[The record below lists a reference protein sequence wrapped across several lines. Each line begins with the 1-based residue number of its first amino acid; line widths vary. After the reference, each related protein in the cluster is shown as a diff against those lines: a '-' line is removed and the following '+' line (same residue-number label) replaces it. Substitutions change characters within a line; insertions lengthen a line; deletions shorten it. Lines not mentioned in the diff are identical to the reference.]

1 MFNKGSQLVLRQ
13 WSRNLQFVV
22 NACRRLLDVAHWEI
36 VVVRKIWALVIHV
49 PGKESFKGIV
59 AFSGTPQRTK
69 VKLKFMYV
77 YISKCT
83 MGYGLGSPQPNFMLP
98 DWWHFL
104 WHYFSFELATI
115 CLKLSKKTSQS
126 ALEDP
131 INPPAKLMK
140 QTIFIWL
147 RCLQWREALFS
158 IVCIGIIIAMMNTW
172 DHLFLF
178 VWAHGL
184 GDDSD
189 IITYAYTSK
198 NWI

>member
-1 MFNKGSQLVLRQ
+1 MSLGKKALKALSHLVGRPNEPK
-13 WSRNLQFVV
+13 WSSNLCIFILANVLW
-22 NACRRLLDVAHWEI
+22 ATDLDLPN
-36 VVVRKIWALVIHV
+36 R
-49 PGKESFKGIV
+49 
-59 AFSGTPQRTK
+59 
-69 VKLKFMYV
+69 
-77 YISKCT
+77 ISC
-83 MGYGLGSPQPNFMLP
+83 FP

-140 QTIFIWL
+140 QTIFMWL

-172 DHLFLF
+172 DHLSFLF
-178 VWAHGL
+178 GHMAWAMIQILSHMH
-184 GDDSD
+184 
-189 IITYAYTSK
+189 TRQKTESK
-198 NWI
+198 RNIKCTWGSYRCTKRQAISRLLFQSLLLFCNEFWRDP